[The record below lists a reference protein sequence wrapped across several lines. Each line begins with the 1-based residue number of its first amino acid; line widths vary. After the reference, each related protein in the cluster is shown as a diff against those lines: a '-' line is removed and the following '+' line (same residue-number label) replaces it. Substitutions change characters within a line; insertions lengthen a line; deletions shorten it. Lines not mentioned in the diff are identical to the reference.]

1 MKIGIMEKINMKPI
15 TENKII
21 KNPIVIEMLTDAY
34 KQCHW
39 KQYPMGTTGNYAYL
53 ESRGGENPYT
63 VFFGLQYIME
73 RYLEGSVVTNEAI
86 DEAIK
91 ECEEIFGFKY
101 FNEDGW
107 RYIANELGGKLPLE
121 IKAVPEGTPIPVH
134 NILMS
139 VRNTDPKCHFLPGFF
154 EGLLEQIWYS
164 TTVATRSRAIKVDI
178 EGFAQKAGEHVS
190 IVHLNDFGFRGA
202 SSSETAGIG
211 GMAHLVNFS
220 GSDTLL
226 AKRFAN
232 IYYDAEKCTSPVL
245 LSVYAAEHS
254 TVTSY
259 GEANERQAYREILK
273 RAPPEAI
280 VSMVIDSYDAMRA
293 VDEYIGKEMKAE
305 VLARPGKLV
314 FRPDSGDPLWM
325 SVTVLDSL
333 WKNFGGI
340 INPQGYKV
348 LNPHV
353 GMIYGDF
360 ISPKMIHDMLIE
372 IVIKRRYAPS
382 NIVFGMGGELLQKVN
397 RDTQS
402 FAYKCSAIEINGT
415 WQDVYKRP
423 VSDSRKVSKRG
434 IMALIKEGD
443 TYKTIPAKDLDPMT
457 GNVDNVLKT
466 VFLNGDIVKRYTFEE
481 VRKNAAI

>member
-1 MKIGIMEKINMKPI
+1 MIIMESI
-15 TENKII
+15 T
-21 KNPIVIEMLTDAY
+21 KNPIITEMLTDAY
-34 KQCHW
+34 KEGHW
-39 KQYPMGTTGNYAYL
+39 MQYPKGTTGNYAYL
-53 ESRGGENPYT
+53 ESRNGENPYT

-73 RYLEGSVVTNEAI
+73 RYLAGKVVTNEAI
-86 DEAIK
+86 DDSIK

-101 FNEDGW
+101 FNEKGW
-107 RYIANELGGKLPLE
+107 RYIANDLDGKLPIE
-121 IKAVPEGTPIPVH
+121 IKAVPEGTPIPIH

-139 VRNTDPKCHFLPGFF
+139 VRNTDPRCAFLTGFF
-154 EGLLEQIWYS
+154 EGLLEQVWYP
-164 TTVATRSRAIKVDI
+164 TTVATRSRAVKADI

-202 SSSETAGIG
+202 SSVETAGIG
-211 GMAHLVNFS
+211 GMAHLTSFS
-220 GSDTLL
+220 GSDTII

-232 IYYDAEKCTSPVL
+232 TYYDAQKCTIPVL

-259 GEANERQAYREILK
+259 GEKSEKFAYREILK

-293 VDEYIGKEMKAE
+293 VDEYIGKEMKQE

-325 SVTVLDSL
+325 SVAVLDSL
-333 WKNFGGI
+333 WNNFGGI
-340 INPQGYKV
+340 INAQGYKV

-360 ISPKMIHDMLIE
+360 IKPQMIHDMLVE

-402 FAYKCSAIEINGT
+402 FAYKCSAIEINGK
-415 WQDVYKRP
+415 WWDVYKRP

-443 TYKTIPAKDLDPMT
+443 TYKTILEKDLKNPI
-457 GNVDNVLKT
+457 DNVLKT
-466 VFLNGDIVKRYTFEE
+466 VFLNGEIVKRYTFEE